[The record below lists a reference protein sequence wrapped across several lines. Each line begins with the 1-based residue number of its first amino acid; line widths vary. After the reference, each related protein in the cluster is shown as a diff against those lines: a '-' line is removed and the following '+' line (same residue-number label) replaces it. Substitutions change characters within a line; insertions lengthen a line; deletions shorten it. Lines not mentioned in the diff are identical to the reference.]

1 MRGDIYWKPDENG
14 NTNVPLAVKFYMEAE
29 RHGVLEEQ
37 GANRVLSYYRK
48 GGNILLTDDDV
59 KRLQLIAEPE
69 GRSEE

>member
-1 MRGDIYWKPDENG
+1 
-14 NTNVPLAVKFYMEAE
+14 MEAE
-29 RHGVLEEQ
+29 KHGVLEEQ